1 MGDAVKQAVQ
11 WRTIFTWTKSN
22 DQATTREQRQEPEE
36 GQASAQARAKKP
48 KTRKTM
54 RVADKAIEDRDQER
68 HEQSNASDGTKT
80 MAPEIWFDAPRML
93 HFQKSAVQAY

>member
-48 KTRKTM
+48 RTRVSTT
-54 RVADKAIEDRDQER
+54 APEKAIEDVDQPSQER
-68 HEQSNASDGTKT
+68 HKQS
-80 MAPEIWFDAPRML
+80 
-93 HFQKSAVQAY
+93 QAVTS